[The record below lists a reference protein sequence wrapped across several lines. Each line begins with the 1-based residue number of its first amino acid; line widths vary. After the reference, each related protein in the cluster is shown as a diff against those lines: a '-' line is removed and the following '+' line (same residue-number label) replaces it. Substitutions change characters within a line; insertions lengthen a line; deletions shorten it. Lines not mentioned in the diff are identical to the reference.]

1 MDANDLTPFRLSKP
15 FEEHMPDVLD
25 SLVQDPDG
33 MCQVTYRVGPLVI
46 SAQVW
51 RDPEWSKSESEVL
64 SDYDRE
70 FLKELRV
77 AVSGEPSAESAV
89 S

>member
-1 MDANDLTPFRLSKP
+1 MDANDITPFRLSKP

-33 MCQVTYRVGPLVI
+33 MCQVTYRVGPLVV

-51 RDPEWSKSESEVL
+51 RDSSSSHRETEMLSEF
-64 SDYDRE
+64 DQE
-70 FLKELRV
+70 FLKQMRILI
-77 AVSGEPSAESAV
+77 SGEPYAESTV